1 MKVYYQLYDPK
12 NPTDKMRW
20 PYRFGKVKHPSEKRI
35 SKVRGKKLAD
45 FNVLYAYFTIPFRI
59 PSIFVLPPFLHTV
72 IWYFFLPQYFRKI
85 KLTRTP
91 IKHVDHALDEKVP
104 FRPDYVGKYMDFI
117 NIWIRPLSM
126 LMHRFGTIQGAPLCA
141 EWLRYLTLV
150 YHEAMRIYKVSMT
163 TTYRPKT
170 DSKKMK
176 ALYAADPHY
185 MCVPSLHIIIVCL
198 TFSFYRMIF
207 EREEF
212 TEEEKAMWN
221 KELFDCASGIGE
233 TVLYVKQHSVNCIPA
248 ALYMITRIVPEL
260 FTPEIAI
267 EFISALFK
275 NKTDISETERK
286 KIQAHIIFT
295 YERFLLEGAIEEDWM
310 DPVTRWLDSYQ
321 SHVPFYADLENPED
335 KDRKQTENA

>member
-1 MKVYYQLYDPK
+1 MIELHTMKVYYQLYDPK
-12 NPTDKMRW
+12 NLTDKMRW

-35 SKVRGKKLAD
+35 SKARGKKLAD

-207 EREEF
+207 EREGF
-212 TEEEKAMWN
+212 TDEEKAMWN

-248 ALYMITRIVPEL
+248 ALYMLTRIVPEL
-260 FTPEIAI
+260 FTSETVE
-267 EFISALFK
+267 EFISSLFA
-275 NKTDISETERK
+275 NVDDIPKEDCE
-286 KIQAHIIFT
+286 KIQGHIRSTF
-295 YERFLLEGAIEEDWM
+295 ERFKLAGEGESDWTV
-310 DPVTRWLDSYQ
+310 PILSWLSEYEA
-321 SHVPFYADLENPED
+321 HTPYYAE
-335 KDRKQTENA
+335 R

>member
-1 MKVYYQLYDPK
+1 MKTYYQLYDPE
-12 NPTDKMRW
+12 NPTEKMRY
-20 PYRFGKVKHPSEKRI
+20 PYRFGKVKQPSEKRI
-35 SKVRGKKLAD
+35 KKVQGKKLTE
-45 FNVLYAYFTIPFRI
+45 FNILYCYFTIPFRI

-85 KLTRTP
+85 KLLRTP
-91 IKHVDHALDEKVP
+91 IKHVDHKLDERVP

-117 NIWIRPLSM
+117 NIWIRPMAM

-150 YHEAMRIYKVSMT
+150 YHESMKIYKVSMT

-176 ALYAADPHY
+176 ALYGADPHY
-185 MCVPSLHIIIVCL
+185 MCVPSLHITIVCL

-207 EREEF
+207 ERENFNED
-212 TEEEKAMWN
+212 EKKLWN

-248 ALYMITRIVPEL
+248 ALYMLTKIVPEL
-260 FTPEIAI
+260 FTKEMAN
-267 EFISALFK
+267 EFIDSLFENVEDVSK
-275 NKTDISETERK
+275 EDCVQIRE
-286 KIQAHIIFT
+286 HIHLTLEKFT
-295 YERFLLEGAIEEDWM
+295 AAGAEASKWQEPILTWLSSYE
-310 DPVTRWLDSYQ
+310 PHTPY
-321 SHVPFYADLENPED
+321 YAE
-335 KDRKQTENA
+335 K